1 MTKLAK
7 SLESVLTAEPQSRER
22 LAFLCECSDSQLRS
36 AKRELVESGVCVCSN
51 SHTTGYWLGDEKE
64 IEHTIREMLSRSNAL
79 RNEALTMAAH
89 YKVLDQLEWS
99 V

>member
-1 MTKLAK
+1 MTELAK
-7 SLESVLTAEPQSRER
+7 RLESVLTTEPQSRER
-22 LAFLCECSDSQLRS
+22 LAFLLGCSDSQLRI
-36 AKRELVESGVCVCSN
+36 AKRELVEGGVCVCSN

-79 RNEALTMAAH
+79 RDEARTMAAH
-89 YKVLDQLEWS
+89 YRLADQLEWS